1 LASFKAALCQ
11 VEIVPG
17 DQESNLKRA
26 EEIVRAYSPLADLVI
41 FPELFGVGYD
51 LPRMREFAVN
61 LSGPYQAAMSALAR
75 EHKRWIIA
83 GTAPLLSPD
92 PAETKVQ
99 NVALVYDPEGQ
110 EAARYAKIH
119 PCGLTGEPEYFV
131 GGKEPVVFDLP
142 WCKAG
147 LLICYDLRFPELPR
161 ALRIR
166 GAEVIFDIAQ
176 WGRPRADHWTAFLRA
191 RAIENQVF
199 MVGVGRPGAEGEFAF
214 AARSAV
220 FGPSGE
226 RIVEL
231 GDTEEVA
238 IVTIDVDEVEKAR
251 RDSPSWLDRRPD
263 VYGELRVEGK
273 GLSAEHGAQR

>member
-1 LASFKAALCQ
+1 VKFRAALCQ

-17 DQESNLKRA
+17 DQEANLKRA
-26 EEIVRAYSPLADLVI
+26 EDILSAYAPLTDLII

-51 LPRMREFAVN
+51 LPRMLEFAES
-61 LSGPYQAAMSALAR
+61 LSDEYQHRMSELAR
-75 EHKRWIIA
+75 LHKRWIIA
-83 GTAPLLSPD
+83 GSVPLPVDD
-92 PAETKVQ
+92 PGEMRVQ
-99 NVALVYDPEGQ
+99 NVALVYSPEGR
-110 EAARYAKIH
+110 EAARYAKVH

-131 GGKEPVVFDLP
+131 GGSEPVVFDLP

-147 LLICYDLRFPELPR
+147 LLICYDMRFPELAR
-161 ALRIR
+161 RLRIM

-176 WGRPRADHWTAFLRA
+176 WGRARTDHWTVFLRA

-226 RIVEL
+226 RIIEL
-231 GDTEEVA
+231 GDQEETA
-238 IVTIDVDEVEKAR
+238 GATIDADEVEKAR
-251 RDSPSWLDRRPD
+251 RDSPSWPDRRAD
-263 VYGELRVEGK
+263 VYGDCG
-273 GLSAEHGAQR
+273 